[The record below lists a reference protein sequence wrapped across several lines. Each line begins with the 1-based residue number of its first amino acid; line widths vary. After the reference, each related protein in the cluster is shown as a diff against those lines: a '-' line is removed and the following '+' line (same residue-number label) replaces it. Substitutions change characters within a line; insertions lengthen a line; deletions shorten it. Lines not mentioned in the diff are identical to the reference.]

1 MFTAPYQE
9 ANEAI
14 ESQGRAPLRALAGAG
29 SIAGTA
35 AGIGRIGSLLNKF
48 IPPDLMKKGLK
59 KIDARLGKIVDQAE
73 KIGHPL
79 DSVKQFIQDKI
90 QPGIEEEENS
100 KKQPAKQ
107 KGNIIQQYSDSLF
120 EYLRKHIDQGRDI
133 FAAGAIARKDPKF
146 SSIIKKMEKDHK
158 SDFASILE
166 TVFGSNQQ
174 GKTSLKS
181 PMQPQVQPQQQQQG
195 LPQQM
200 GMNPQI
206 QAALQKIMQM

>member
-14 ESQGRAPLRALAGAG
+14 ESQGRAPLKA
-29 SIAGTA
+29 IGTA
-35 AGIGRIGSLLNKF
+35 ASLVAPIARIGSVGALLSKF
-48 IPPDLMKKGLK
+48 IPPDLVKKGLK
-59 KIDARLGKIVDQAE
+59 KIDPRLGKIVDQAE

-90 QPGIEEEENS
+90 QPGIDEEENS
-100 KKQPAKQ
+100 KKQPSKQ

-133 FAAGAIARKDPKF
+133 FSAGSIARKDPKF
-146 SSIIKKMEKDHK
+146 SKIIQKMEKDHK
-158 SDFASILE
+158 ADFASILE

-174 GKTSLKS
+174 GKSALQS
-181 PMQPQVQPQQQQQG
+181 PMQQQMQSQQQQQAQ
-195 LPQQM
+195 PQQS

-206 QAALQKIMQM
+206 QAAIQKIMQM